1 MSRFN
6 SGARE
11 RFIQLPSGL
20 SAPTRT
26 AAPQINVSPRTSTG
40 APTGNL
46 ALVILP
52 QTYSGS
58 PPISYGPVTPAPGG
72 FTLTVYR
79 CLTTLNDWGAL
90 APYTGLAY
98 RDQLVLPDI
107 SGGWGL
113 FFVLGNVL
121 GAGSGVVILGVA
133 ELA

>member
-20 SAPTRT
+20 SAPART
-26 AAPQINVSPRTSTG
+26 AAPHINVSPRTSTG
-40 APTGNL
+40 APTGSL
-46 ALVILP
+46 AIVILP
-52 QTYSGS
+52 QTYSGG
-58 PPISYGPVTPAPGG
+58 ILYTPVGAGSGG

-79 CLTTLNDWGAL
+79 CLTTLNDWAAL

-107 SGGWGL
+107 SGGAGL
-113 FFVLGNVL
+113 FFVLGNATT
-121 GAGSGVVILGVA
+121 GTSGFVILGLA